1 VTLAIPL
8 VFAARLLSVLVAVSA
23 SFVLLREEGRRPV
36 ARTLAGLG
44 FLLVAGAEAWLGFSI
59 GAEVPAPGG
68 WLRASGYLLLLLSAL
83 MPAGERI
90 PPVATSPAV
99 AGLPARPI
107 LPGALAAAAG
117 LAIGVRRRGEPG
129 GAALAVGLLLL
140 GVADTLPQIRDDVSW
155 AGLAAPLVRVA
166 AYLFVIRFVVV
177 LTRRRIR
184 FRILAGFFGL
194 LLAVIVA
201 VSSVVAQV
209 ISDNLR
215 ESARARV
222 AAQAETVQ
230 REFIRRAQDA
240 ALRVA
245 AIAGTPSTTKAFVA
259 GQGLDAPAGALLDV
273 FVDVD
278 FVVFLDD
285 RLQLLGEAGASS
297 VEAVAVAGS
306 EVSRSAADG
315 VEAASLEG
323 LGRGGLAVLG
333 ANPVLDGSDVV
344 GVVVAGFE
352 VDEGFVERSVPSGT
366 PVAVYRRSN
375 EVPTAAAFFPG
386 WRPGSELVPAD
397 VLARVRERTVSLDRP
412 VVRGITARG
421 ERYFAAFAPL
431 RSELGVPLGT
441 LVVAEPAGVLA
452 ATQRGVTR
460 VLFLVALASAAL
472 ALFLAVLAARRITE
486 PVVALTGAARRVQ
499 AGDLRAKAEVRGED
513 EVADLAGAFNLMTDS
528 VHDMTGELREAAE
541 EQARLRGRLETV
553 LNSMGDGLVA
563 VDMAGIVVTCNPTAS
578 LIFGVSRRDV
588 LGRPLGE
595 VIRGTDPEGSDL
607 TIDGA
612 MRPGLGFVERSDGS
626 RVPVA
631 ISSAPLRDG
640 RGEEVGAV
648 YVMRD
653 MTREHEVERMKGEFL
668 ANVSHELR
676 TPLTPIIGYSELL
689 SKRSASEEQAREFGE
704 GILDSARR
712 LERIVAMLVDF
723 SAMEAG
729 RMPLSLSAVELPQVV
744 EGALGEWRARTDRH
758 RFDTAFES
766 GLPPAQ
772 ADLSLLRKVLDE
784 LLDNAVKYSPDG
796 GRVEVG
802 LAGENS
808 RRRRM
813 IRVEIADEG
822 VGIEPENMAHI
833 FQDFH
838 QVDASGTRAF
848 GGLGLGLAFVK
859 RIVEAHGG
867 RIAAES
873 EPGRGAVFTF
883 TLPVADTPDGAA

>member
-23 SFVLLREEGRRPV
+23 ALVLFREEGRGALTR
-36 ARTLAGLG
+36 ALAGLG
-44 FLLVAGAEAWLGFSI
+44 FLAVAAAEAWLGFSI
-59 GAEVPAPGG
+59 GAEVPAAGSII
-68 WLRASGYLLLLLSAL
+68 RASGYALLLLSAVV
-83 MPAGERI
+83 PARE
-90 PPVATSPAV
+90 PAPAVPAV
-99 AGLPARPI
+99 AALPGRPA

-117 LAIGVRRRGEPG
+117 LAMGIRRRGEPG
-129 GAALAVGLLLL
+129 GLALAVGLVLL
-140 GVADTLPQIRDDVSW
+140 GVADTLPQLREEVTW

-166 AYLFVIRFVVV
+166 AYLFVVRFVVV
-177 LTRRRIR
+177 VTRRRIR
-184 FRILAGFFGL
+184 FRILAGFFVL

-215 ESARARV
+215 ESARDRV
-222 AAQAETVQ
+222 SGQAETVQ
-230 REFIRRAQDA
+230 REFLRRAQDA

-245 AIAGTPSTTKAFVA
+245 AIAGPPSTARAFAA
-259 GQGLDAPAGALLDV
+259 GQDLDDQARGLLSV

-285 RLQLLGEAGASS
+285 RLRIRGEAGTGS
-297 VEAVAVAGS
+297 VEALAVAGS
-306 EVSRSAADG
+306 EVSRSAAEG

-323 LGRGGLAVLG
+323 LGQGGMAVLG
-333 ANPVLDGSDVV
+333 ANPLQLDDEVV
-344 GVVVAGFE
+344 GVVVAGFR
-352 VDEGFVERSVPSGT
+352 VDRGLLERTVPSGT
-366 PVAVYRRSN
+366 PVAVYRRAR
-375 EVPTAAAFFPG
+375 EVPSTAAFFPG
-386 WRPGSELVPAD
+386 WRRGDELVPAGA
-397 VLARVRERTVSLDRP
+397 LARIRERTVSLDRP
-412 VVRGITARG
+412 IVERISAGG
-421 ERYFAAFAPL
+421 EQYFAAFAPL
-431 RSELGVPLGT
+431 RSQLGVPVGT

-472 ALFLAVLAARRITE
+472 ALFLAVVAARRITE

-563 VDMAGIVVTCNPTAS
+563 VDRDGIVVTCNPTAS
-578 LIFGVSRRDV
+578 EILGVPRRNA
-588 LGRPLGE
+588 LGRPVGE
-595 VIRGTDPEGSDL
+595 VIRGRDAEGGDL
-607 TIDGA
+607 LAGGA
-612 MRPGLGFVERSDGS
+612 MRPGLGFVERSDGRS
-626 RVPVA
+626 VPVA

-648 YVMRD
+648 YVLRD
-653 MTREHEVERMKGEFL
+653 MTREREVERMKGEFL

-676 TPLTPIIGYSELL
+676 TPLTPIIGYSELI
-689 SKRSASEEQAREFGE
+689 SKRPMSEEKAREFAA

-723 SAMEAG
+723 SAMEGG
-729 RMPLSLSAVELPQVV
+729 RMPLTLSEVELPELV
-744 EGALGEWRARTDRH
+744 EGTLGEWRGRTDRH
-758 RFDTAFES
+758 RFDTDFEP
-766 GLPPAQ
+766 GLPPAH

-784 LLDNAVKYSPDG
+784 LLDNAVKYSPEG

-802 LAGENS
+802 LIGENNRS
-808 RRRRM
+808 KRM

-822 VGIEPENMAHI
+822 IGIEPENMAHI
-833 FQDFH
+833 FQDFR
-838 QVDASGTRAF
+838 QVDASDTRAF

-867 RIAAES
+867 RIAVES
-873 EPGRGAVFTF
+873 EPGGGAVFRF
-883 TLPVADTPDGAA
+883 TVPAADTPDGAA